1 MYIYY
6 MCIYIYIY
14 IYSELPSD
22 LQSLDTH
29 DTDVQFSSSGCKL
42 LQPTVVN
49 WTISRSLFKWKQT
62 FDLSIVIHILDNSMS

>member
-6 MCIYIYIY
+6 MCIYIYIYIY

-29 DTDVQFSSSGCKL
+29 DTDVQFSSSACKL

-49 WTISRSLFKWKQT
+49 
-62 FDLSIVIHILDNSMS
+62 